1 MVTMKLQD
9 LFDPFFYN
17 IVDNINY
24 DYKESIVDLEVVDPT
39 NNYRHKLLFCGVT
52 SLMWTM
58 DGYDGKICQNIYP
71 ELSSITVLDIS
82 LTTENKWLKNYPLRY
97 NIAIE
102 IMDRALLICANAVKI
117 DGQVHFLNECDN
129 VLDIKK
135 YNA

>member
-1 MVTMKLQD
+1 MKLQD

-58 DGYDGKICQNIYP
+58 DGYGGKICQNIYP

-102 IMDRALLICANAVKI
+102 IMDRALLICANAVEI